1 METASR
7 AMGGA
12 SNAPR
17 NAQQQMRSSVFDVD
31 PTCGSGR
38 VGGDDDDVCHK
49 PHRTAYAPPPTRGPP
64 EKLPVAGSPSSP
76 KRPPLA
82 RLPTGQFADNA
93 PHDVASIVASM
104 RRTLKARGAE
114 GMTGLSRNFRICDTD
129 GSRRLERD
137 ELVKCLRLAKLNLDP
152 TELTAVA
159 KYFDAECAAA
169 RRRPPPPA
177 AAATTAAAS
186 TVAIAIAVPASAVSM
201 SSPPQ
206 CRCTPCRPALL
217 VLRGLHAACPPFCL
231 RAARSPAHDLPS
243 RAVHSGSPPPPPLA
257 VPT

>member
-177 AAATTAAAS
+177 AA
-186 TVAIAIAVPASAVSM
+186 
-201 SSPPQ
+201 
-206 CRCTPCRPALL
+206 CRRGHHRRGQYGRHCHCRP
-217 VLRGLHAACPPFCL
+217 C
-231 RAARSPAHDLPS
+231 
-243 RAVHSGSPPPPPLA
+243 
-257 VPT
+257 